1 MNEPHITITQ
11 EGGSSSV
18 EVYACYSG
26 WRPMAG
32 TGEYR
37 YPHHWFYGPFL
48 DRWKYTTLIHYHPIL
63 REVIRTYAVPLR
75 ASERLQQQILRS
87 NYAIGVDFYGQ
98 YHQRWFRGLL
108 LRWKYRLLVRFHPV
122 LGEVVR
128 AYAARIVPARHSQR
142 RL

>member
-108 LRWKYRLLVRFHPV
+108 LRLWSLKPSP
-122 LGEVVR
+122 
-128 AYAARIVPARHSQR
+128 AYMLYLCYNINFNYGDVYGYKN
-142 RL
+142 